1 VRTLHG
7 LDDDCQEL
15 AGSLPAAEGAERL
28 FASELSAA
36 PTMPPRRSVLVA
48 GVAEREREA
57 RSACILAVGQHAAP
71 ALAPLPLALVLHLL
85 SLLPVDTR
93 LRCAE
98 VCRSLRAALEE
109 RSLWRRL
116 DLSASGVSPTLAV
129 TDVLLHAAVARA
141 RGELVTLDLTGCKRV
156 TSDAL
161 LAAVT
166 ANGGAL
172 RDLRVCGVK
181 GRLGVHIRPIFTDAL
196 GTDALDTDALEAL
209 LRAAPRLD
217 VCDADVQCEDLVS
230 ARCLLRNEPPFSP
243 LHARTFE
250 FHQDAAADR
259 DEAAVVAHAADLASY
274 THLRRLCL
282 NSVLLDTAAALDAVV
297 DAALTRRLTGVA
309 LGWCNLS
316 PVSAPALVRLVS
328 GGALA
333 ELNIHDAGRWLL
345 DAAGGLALGNALR
358 ASSTL
363 TAVSLVGVAL
373 WREPAAATAL
383 LGALTGHPGL
393 RSLDIS
399 FNRQEDPAG
408 LAAAGAALGAL
419 VAANSPELHTLNIRT
434 CRLGDG
440 GLRPLFDA
448 LPANTHLRTLDCS
461 DNELRAA
468 AFVRNTLLPAVRANS
483 SLRELVLDLP
493 RWACAREAVAVVER
507 RAAAL

>member
-1 VRTLHG
+1 MRTLHG

-156 TSDAL
+156 TSDSL

-166 ANGGAL
+166 ANGGML
-172 RDLRVCGVK
+172 RELRVCGVK
-181 GRLGVHIRPIFTDAL
+181 GRLGVHIRSVVA
-196 GTDALDTDALEAL
+196 DALDTDALEAL

-217 VCDADVQCEDLVS
+217 VCEADMQCADL
-230 ARCLLRNEPPFSP
+230 APAHRLLRNEPPFSP
-243 LHARTFE
+243 LHVPPLRLMANVLFWTRRQCWRSQTLSLLTRICDGHHLF
-250 FHQDAAADR
+250 A
-259 DEAAVVAHAADLASY
+259 LAS
-274 THLRRLCL
+274 TQLLRWMRWW
-282 NSVLLDTAAALDAVV
+282 
-297 DAALTRRLTGVA
+297 TRR
-309 LGWCNLS
+309 
-316 PVSAPALVRLVS
+316 
-328 GGALA
+328 
-333 ELNIHDAGRWLL
+333 
-345 DAAGGLALGNALR
+345 
-358 ASSTL
+358 
-363 TAVSLVGVAL
+363 
-373 WREPAAATAL
+373 
-383 LGALTGHPGL
+383 
-393 RSLDIS
+393 
-399 FNRQEDPAG
+399 
-408 LAAAGAALGAL
+408 
-419 VAANSPELHTLNIRT
+419 
-434 CRLGDG
+434 
-440 GLRPLFDA
+440 
-448 LPANTHLRTLDCS
+448 
-461 DNELRAA
+461 
-468 AFVRNTLLPAVRANS
+468 
-483 SLRELVLDLP
+483 
-493 RWACAREAVAVVER
+493 
-507 RAAAL
+507 